1 MLTLTE
7 CAEGGSGALTIL
19 WGGIQWLIANKC
31 VSVGTRIDTYNYLF
45 ALCCVVGGLGKP
57 RK

>member
-7 CAEGGSGALTIL
+7 CAEASGALTIL